1 MLQKFDNPEIFVA
14 PFLKSFEIQKDF
26 CYDLI
31 YDKFWDNFFCKDV
44 AMLHLYKKENKIIF
58 NFEEALESI
67 LPINILWNIIKT
79 K

>member
-31 YDKFWDNFFCKDV
+31 YDKF
-44 AMLHLYKKENKIIF
+44 
-58 NFEEALESI
+58 
-67 LPINILWNIIKT
+67 
-79 K
+79 